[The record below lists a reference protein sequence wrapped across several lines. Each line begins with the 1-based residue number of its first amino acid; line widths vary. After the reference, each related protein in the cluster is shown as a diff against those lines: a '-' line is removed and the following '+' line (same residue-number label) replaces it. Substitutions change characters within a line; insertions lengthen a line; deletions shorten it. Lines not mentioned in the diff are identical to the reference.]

1 MTKYTFY
8 LFIFLCSVNV
18 VMKNGEGF
26 ESEKNWVLEGIVK
39 VTVDLQKA
47 KSYDF
52 FFFAHNIAKK
62 KI

>member
-1 MTKYTFY
+1 
-8 LFIFLCSVNV
+8 
-18 VMKNGEGF
+18 MKNGEGF